1 MPEGPEVYILSKAI
15 NRFYKNDDFSQAI
28 GKHLQLRE
36 RNEDWSFGLQ
46 GKVRLNERGELSK
59 PSYAAFT
66 TGYIKPIGEC
76 KELGLNW
83 LISSEEEVLYEVEK
97 WTKRKKKLAA
107 LLLDQEL
114 IAGIGVAWGS
124 EILHSTGL
132 DPNECV
138 QKQKAGDLAKAIIEI
153 RDFAKETYDSL
164 LAGVKDEDLY
174 NFIND
179 WFENLYKERKMKVYR
194 LGTKKE
200 VSGRTWWV

>member
-15 NRFYKNDDFSQAI
+15 NRFYKNDNFSQAI
-28 GKHLQLRE
+28 GKHLQLKE
-36 RNEDWSFGLQ
+36 KNEDWSFGLQ
-46 GKVRLNERGELSK
+46 GKVRLNEKGELSK

-66 TGYIKPIGEC
+66 AGYIKQINEC
-76 KELGLNW
+76 KQLGLNW
-83 LISSEEEVLYEVEK
+83 LTITEEEVLMEIEK
-97 WTKRKKKLAA
+97 WSKRKKKLAA
-107 LLLDQEL
+107 LLLDQQL

-124 EILHSTGL
+124 EILHL
-132 DPNECV
+132 ANIDPNQCV
-138 QKQKAGDLAKAIIEI
+138 QKEKVGDLAKAIIEI

-164 LAGVKDEDLY
+164 FTSVNDDNLHD
-174 NFIND
+174 FIND